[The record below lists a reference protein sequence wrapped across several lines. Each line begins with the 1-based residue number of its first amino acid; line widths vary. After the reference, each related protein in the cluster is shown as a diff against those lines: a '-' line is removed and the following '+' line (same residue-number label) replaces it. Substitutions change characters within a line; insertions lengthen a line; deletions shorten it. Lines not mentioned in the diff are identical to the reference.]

1 METGEPADVEL
12 AVATAL
18 EQVIGWLRDSRTP
31 SGLSASTLS
40 VLSRLDSL
48 GSLRITDLA
57 ELEQLTQPGMTTL
70 INRLEDSGLAVR
82 EPDPTDGRVVRV
94 TITPAGTARIT
105 AYRASRAALIRG
117 RLSQLADS
125 ERAALIAALP
135 ALRSFATHP
144 APVPTQREQ
153 LKR

>member
-1 METGEPADVEL
+1 METGEPADDEL

-18 EQVIGWLRDSRTP
+18 ERVIGWLRDWRTP

-40 VLSRLDSL
+40 VLSRLDAL

-70 INRLEDSGLAVR
+70 INRLEDAGLAVR
-82 EPDPTDGRVVRV
+82 EPDPTDGRAVRV
-94 TITPAGTARIT
+94 TITGEGEARVV
-105 AYRASRAALIRG
+105 AYRESRATLIHT
-117 RLSQLADS
+117 RLAQLSGD

-144 APVPTQREQ
+144 APAKPNNENN
-153 LKR
+153 